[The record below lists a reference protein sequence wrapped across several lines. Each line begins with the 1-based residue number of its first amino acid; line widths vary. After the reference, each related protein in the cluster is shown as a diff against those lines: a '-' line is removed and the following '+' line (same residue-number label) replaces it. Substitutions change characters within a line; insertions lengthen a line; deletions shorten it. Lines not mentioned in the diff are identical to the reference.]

1 MGSSCSDSLGTRAT
15 NTGALFY
22 DDHNDHNDDNDYD
35 GADTDDYELILKDAT
50 DTDGDDDND
59 EKPDNGFHLL

>member
-22 DDHNDHNDDNDYD
+22 NDDNDYD
-35 GADTDDYELILKDAT
+35 GTDTDDYELILKDDT
-50 DTDGDDDND
+50 DTDGDDQD

>member
-1 MGSSCSDSLGTRAT
+1 MCSSCSNSLGTRAT

-22 DDHNDHNDDNDYD
+22 NDHNDYD
-35 GADTDDYELILKDAT
+35 GTDTDDYELILKDDT
-50 DTDGDDDND
+50 DTDGDDQD